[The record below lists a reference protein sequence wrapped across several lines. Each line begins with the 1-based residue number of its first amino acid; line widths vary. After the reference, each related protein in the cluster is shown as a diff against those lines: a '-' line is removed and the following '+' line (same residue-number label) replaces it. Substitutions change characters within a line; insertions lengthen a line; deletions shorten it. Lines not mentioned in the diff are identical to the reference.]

1 VRKEAEMG
9 SMNKKTP
16 AEQASLLDM
25 NPPTSTG
32 NASRM
37 PATGLLVRAVESEII
52 PRLVRAHVASAAPQ
66 KPTGPQIT
74 DDEVKRLTDQV
85 LYADD
90 QALQEFVSDLRRRG
104 VSVQSIFLDLLAPV
118 ARQLGEHWSC
128 DTCSFTE
135 VTVAM
140 GRLQQLLRANS
151 SAFGMSRIGE
161 NPQSDKRILLLP
173 CPGEQHTFGL
183 SLVAEFFYRAGW
195 DVSTSFVQ
203 PTGSLS
209 ALVEREWFDVVG
221 LSLGHTAQ
229 AGRLDDCVRQI
240 RRASMNPRVFILA
253 GGVAFALDP
262 ELAGQVSADAVINDA
277 ASAPQVAA
285 ALLSQTS
292 VQP

>member
-1 VRKEAEMG
+1 MG

-16 AEQASLLDM
+16 AEQGNLPGM
-25 NPPTSTG
+25 NSPPSAAE
-32 NASRM
+32 ASRV
-37 PATGLLVRAVESEII
+37 PATGLLARAVESEII
-52 PRLVRAHVASAAPQ
+52 PRLVRAHVASPAPQ
-66 KPTGPQIT
+66 KPAGPQVT
-74 DDEVKRLTDQV
+74 DEEVRRLTAQVLNADDQV
-85 LYADD
+85 L
-90 QALQEFVSDLRRRG
+90 QESVSELRRRG

-151 SAFGMSRIGE
+151 SAFSMGSLSETPLPDR
-161 NPQSDKRILLLP
+161 RILLLP

-195 DVSTSFVQ
+195 DVSTSFIH

-209 ALVEREWFDVVG
+209 VLVEREWFDVVG

-229 AGRLDDCVRQI
+229 AGLLDDCVRQI
-240 RRASMNPRVFILA
+240 RRASMNPRVLILA
-253 GGVAFALDP
+253 GGVAFSLDP

-277 ASAPQVAA
+277 ASAPSVAA
-285 ALLSQTS
+285 ALLSRAS
-292 VQP
+292 IAL

>member
-1 VRKEAEMG
+1 MG

-16 AEQASLLDM
+16 AGQASLLGM
-25 NPPTSTG
+25 NSPPPTDEARRGPQS
-32 NASRM
+32 
-37 PATGLLVRAVESEII
+37 GLLARAVESEII
-52 PRLVRAHVASAAPQ
+52 PRLVRAHGSSPAPQ
-66 KPTGPQIT
+66 RPNGPQVT
-74 DDEVKRLTDQV
+74 DDDVRHLTDQV
-85 LYADD
+85 LHAEDHV
-90 QALQEFVSDLRRRG
+90 LQEYISDLRRRG
-104 VSVQSIFLDLLAPV
+104 ISVQSIFLDLLAPV
-118 ARQLGEHWSC
+118 ARRLGEQWSG

-151 SAFGMSRIGE
+151 SAFGMAGFAESPPPDR
-161 NPQSDKRILLLP
+161 RILLLP

-221 LSLGHTAQ
+221 LSLGHTGQ
-229 AGRLDDCVRQI
+229 VRRLDDCVHQI
-240 RRASMNPRVFILA
+240 RRASMNPRVLILV
-253 GGVAFALDP
+253 GGVAFSLDP
-262 ELAGQVSADAVINDA
+262 QLADQVSADAVIADA
-277 ASAPQVAA
+277 ASAPHVAA

-292 VQP
+292 LQL

>member
-1 VRKEAEMG
+1 MG

-16 AEQASLLDM
+16 AEQGNLPGM
-25 NPPTSTG
+25 NSPPAAAD
-32 NASRM
+32 ASRA

-52 PRLVRAHVASAAPQ
+52 PRLVRAHVASPAPQ
-66 KPTGPQIT
+66 KPAGPQVT
-74 DDEVKRLTDQV
+74 DEEVRRLTAQVLNADDQV
-85 LYADD
+85 L
-90 QALQEFVSDLRRRG
+90 QESVSELRRRG

-151 SAFGMSRIGE
+151 SAFSMGSLSEIPLPDR
-161 NPQSDKRILLLP
+161 RILLLP

-195 DVSTSFVQ
+195 DVSTSFIH

-209 ALVEREWFDVVG
+209 VLVEREWFDVVG
-221 LSLGHTAQ
+221 LSLGNVAQ
-229 AGRLDDCVRQI
+229 AGKLDDCIRQI
-240 RRASMNPRVFILA
+240 RRASMNPHILSIV
-253 GGVAFALDP
+253 GGVAFLLEPD
-262 ELAGQVSADAVINDA
+262 LAERVSADAVITDA
-277 ASAPQVAA
+277 QTAPSLARSLLKQAS
-285 ALLSQTS
+285 L
-292 VQP
+292 QP

>member
-1 VRKEAEMG
+1 MG

-16 AEQASLLDM
+16 AGQASLLGM
-25 NPPTSTG
+25 NSPP
-32 NASRM
+32 ASDDAKRG
-37 PATGLLVRAVESEII
+37 PQTQLLARAVESEII

-66 KPTGPQIT
+66 KPAGPQVT
-74 DDEVKRLTDQV
+74 DEDVRRLTEQVLNADDQV
-85 LYADD
+85 L
-90 QALQEFVSDLRRRG
+90 QESVSDLRRRG

-151 SAFGMSRIGE
+151 SAFGMGSIGE
-161 NPQSDKRILLLP
+161 NPQPEKRILLLP

-195 DVSTSFVQ
+195 DVSTTFVQ

-229 AGRLDDCVRQI
+229 ASRLDDCVRQI

-253 GGVAFALDP
+253 GGVAFALNP
-262 ELAGQVSADAVINDA
+262 ELADQVSADAVINDA

-285 ALLSQTS
+285 ALLTQTTM
-292 VQP
+292 QP

>member
-1 VRKEAEMG
+1 MG

-16 AEQASLLDM
+16 AGQASLLGM
-25 NPPTSTG
+25 TEPPSAGDAHRT
-32 NASRM
+32 
-37 PATGLLVRAVESEII
+37 PQTGLLVRAVESEII
-52 PRLVRAHVASAAPQ
+52 PRLVKAHVAGAVPQ
-66 KPTGPQIT
+66 KPAGPQIT
-74 DDEVKRLTDQV
+74 DEEVRRLTDQV

-90 QALQEFVSDLRRRG
+90 QALQESISDLRRRG

-151 SAFGMSRIGE
+151 SAFGMGGIGE
-161 NPQSDKRILLLP
+161 RTQAEKRILLLP

-240 RRASMNPRVFILA
+240 RRASMNPRVLILA
-253 GGVAFALDP
+253 GGVAFVLNP
-262 ELAGQVSADAVINDA
+262 ELVSQVSADAVITDA
-277 ASAPQVAA
+277 ASAPQLAA
-285 ALLSQTS
+285 ALISQTS
-292 VQP
+292 MQP